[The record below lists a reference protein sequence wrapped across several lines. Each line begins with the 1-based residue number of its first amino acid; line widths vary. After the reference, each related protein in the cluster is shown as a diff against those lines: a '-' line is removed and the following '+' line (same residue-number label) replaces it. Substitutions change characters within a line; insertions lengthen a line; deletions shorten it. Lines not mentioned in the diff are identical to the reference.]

1 VEAATEWKNKVT
13 RDEEDNLGDQSD
25 SPIDKEEVQ
34 QDSLQK
40 KIQSMEQLNEVI
52 DEIRKLMLGLAEE
65 VINKEKINK
74 EKMVK
79 GNLHEQLG

>member
-1 VEAATEWKNKVT
+1 VEAATEWKTKVT

-40 KIQSMEQLNEVI
+40 KIQSME
-52 DEIRKLMLGLAEE
+52 
-65 VINKEKINK
+65 
-74 EKMVK
+74 
-79 GNLHEQLG
+79 

>member
-1 VEAATEWKNKVT
+1 VEVAIEWKTKVT

-52 DEIRKLMLGLAEE
+52 DEIRKLML
-65 VINKEKINK
+65 
-74 EKMVK
+74 
-79 GNLHEQLG
+79 

>member
-1 VEAATEWKNKVT
+1 MEAATEWKTKVT

-34 QDSLQK
+34 QNSLQK

-52 DEIRKLMLGLAEE
+52 DEIRKLTLGLAEE
-65 VINKEKINK
+65 VVNK